1 MPLEFWLL
9 FAPACF
15 AINIYPGPNNILA
28 LGNGARFGFGHAFR
42 AALGRLPA
50 FAVMIGLVAVGLG
63 VVLSASE
70 TFFTALKWIGAAYLV
85 WLGVKMLRA
94 PVDMSALTA
103 IGRREPVSRLA
114 GREFFVAATNPKAIV
129 TFTAF
134 FPQFLVPGGD
144 YVWQIS
150 LMGAAFI
157 VFEAIAIALYA
168 YGGSRVGA
176 LAGTANR
183 MRWVNRISGG
193 ALVAA
198 GVVLALARR
207 PQPV

>member
-1 MPLEFWLL
+1 MPLEIWLL

-15 AINIYPGPNNILA
+15 AINVYPGPNNILA
-28 LGNGARFGFGHAFR
+28 LGNAARFGFAHAFY

-70 TFFTALKWIGAAYLV
+70 TFFTLLKWVGAAYLV
-85 WLGVKMLRA
+85 WLGIKMLRA
-94 PVDMSALTA
+94 PVDMSALEQ
-103 IGRREPVSRLA
+103 IGKKEPVGKLA
-114 GREFFVAATNPKAIV
+114 RHEFFVAATNPKAIV

-134 FPQFLVPGGD
+134 FPQFLVPSGN
-144 YVWQIS
+144 YVGQIS

-157 VFEAIAIALYA
+157 VFEAIAIAAYA

-176 LAGTANR
+176 LAGTAKR

-193 ALVAA
+193 ALVGA
-198 GVVLALARR
+198 GVLLALARR
-207 PQPV
+207 PQTV